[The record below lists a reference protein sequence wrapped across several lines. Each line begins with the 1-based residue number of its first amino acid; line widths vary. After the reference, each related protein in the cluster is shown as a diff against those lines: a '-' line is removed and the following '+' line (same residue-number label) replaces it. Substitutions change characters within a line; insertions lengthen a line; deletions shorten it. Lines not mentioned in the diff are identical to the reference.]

1 MTGTRK
7 RVACAATLAVTAA
20 LAGLFFMWESPAKPA
35 EKRTAAAAEAATE
48 ETNGGFRM
56 LDGAS
61 VRLSKDGDFYGI
73 RFGAKVEDA
82 TKRYAMLIVPATLA
96 AGYEQGKETGET
108 LSEYCER
115 RAEEAGGRVAKA
127 EELTADAENEI
138 SCALVNVRWEN
149 LNRAFS
155 GIAYYETE
163 DGRSEAGGRH
173 SGGYGIDGRVIPRG
187 ERVAGR
193 GIQRD
198 GYAARIRGLEG
209 ERENARPSA
218 NERGGME
225 IPAALRY
232 GHGKFFA
239 GSHESKRNGVA

>member
-7 RVACAATLAVTAA
+7 RVACAAALAVTAA
-20 LAGLFFMWESPAKPA
+20 LAGLFFMWESPAKPT
-35 EKRTAAAAEAATE
+35 EKRTAAATETVTAEAAATE

-82 TKRYAMLIVPATLA
+82 TKHYAMLIVPATLA
-96 AGYEQGKETGET
+96 AGYEQGKESGET

-138 SCALVNVRWEN
+138 S
-149 LNRAFS
+149 RA
-155 GIAYYETE
+155 
-163 DGRSEAGGRH
+163 
-173 SGGYGIDGRVIPRG
+173 G
-187 ERVAGR
+187 ERAV
-193 GIQRD
+193 
-198 GYAARIRGLEG
+198 G
-209 ERENARPSA
+209 ESEPR
-218 NERGGME
+218 
-225 IPAALRY
+225 
-232 GHGKFFA
+232 
-239 GSHESKRNGVA
+239 V